1 MVMSKT
7 CVYHFVPRPTQEIDP
22 PSQVNI
28 LIDDGCHV
36 QLCDFGLVVVG
47 DTTEECFTATS
58 HGQGTKSWMSP
69 QRLTGS
75 RYRRT
80 TADDV
85 YAYGCLC
92 YYVSTT
98 CRRATF
104 FLTRSCHS
112 CRQDMRLF
120 MH

>member
-7 CVYHFVPRPTQEIDP
+7 CVSPFVPRSAQEIYP

-58 HGQGTKSWMSP
+58 HGHGTKSWMSP

-85 YAYGCLC
+85 YAYACLC

-98 CRRATF
+98 FWRAAF
-104 FLTRSCHS
+104 RLTQTCYS
-112 CRQDMRLF
+112 CRLGMRLF
-120 MH
+120 MP